1 MKCIKFITLSSGL
14 LLSLLF
20 NNVVQAKNTIYA
32 EDPAL
37 GGWHTVD
44 DETGEIKSLVTLSLA
59 EDGTMLGIITKVLKK
74 EAGNGLCDKCEGDK
88 KDQPIEG
95 MQFIWGVERTAEGE
109 WEDGEL
115 LDPESGTVYNG
126 NITLGD
132 NPNEL
137 EVRGYVGISLFGRSQ
152 TWLRA
157 DTSLEAAVELN
168 NEVK

>member
-1 MKCIKFITLSSGL
+1 MKFIQATTLFSGL
-14 LLSLLF
+14 FISLLMSSALHA
-20 NNVVQAKNTIYA
+20 QDPIYTQ
-32 EDPAL
+32 DPAL
-37 GGWHTVD
+37 GNWHTVD

-59 EDGTMLGIITKVLKK
+59 EDGTMVGVITKVLK
-74 EAGNGLCDKCEGDK
+74 EDAGSGLCDKCEGDQ

-95 MQFIWGVERTAEGE
+95 MQFIWDVERTAEGE
-109 WEDGEL
+109 WEDGQL

-152 TWLRA
+152 TWQRVVA
-157 DTSLEAAVELN
+157 SVELN